1 MDIKAYIESGILEL
15 YVTEALA
22 PAEAREVE
30 ALAVRHPEIQQE
42 IGRIQEALNQYASL
56 HAEEPRSGLKHEIF
70 NNVQSKPVL
79 KASPNFFNRN
89 WLSIAALLVA
99 AIGSTLAIL
108 CYSHSLGLQR
118 ELEQVLS
125 ENENLKRTSNTAIA
139 QLDFIKN
146 PNTKAIPLGE
156 MATVYWNPAQRST
169 FLSIKN
175 LPAPPAGK
183 QYQLW
188 FIQGDQA
195 PKSAGL
201 IEYDPL
207 QIQQMFS
214 VSAATAFAISLEDEG
229 GSEQPTDVKVIGKV
243 G

>member
-15 YVTEALA
+15 YATEVLT

-30 ALAVRHPEIQQE
+30 ALAAQYPEIHYE
-42 IGRIQEALNQYASL
+42 IERIQAALNEYARL

-70 NNVQSKPVL
+70 NNVQSKAVV
-79 KASPNFFNRN
+79 KTSPGFINRN

-156 MATVYWNPAQRST
+156 MATVYWNPDQRST

-214 VSAATAFAISLEDEG
+214 VAAATAFAISLEDEG
-229 GSEQPTDVKVIGKV
+229 GSEQPTDVKVIGKI